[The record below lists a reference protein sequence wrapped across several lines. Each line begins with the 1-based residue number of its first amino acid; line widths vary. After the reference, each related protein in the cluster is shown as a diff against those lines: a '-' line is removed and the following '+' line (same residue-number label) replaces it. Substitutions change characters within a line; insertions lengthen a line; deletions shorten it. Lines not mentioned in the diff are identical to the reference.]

1 MNNELEVKIC
11 GLTREKEAVMLK
23 NSNVRYAGIVM
34 FYEKSRRNNTA
45 EAAKR
50 ILKPLK
56 EYKICTVAVTVSP
69 TIDQVKIIE
78 GLGFDIIQI
87 HGELYKDVLNET
99 RLPVLRAFNESNTE
113 EYHLYR
119 NNEKIIGYVFDGAK
133 AGSGRTFDWS
143 TIENIERDNKLIF
156 LAGGLNEKNI
166 EDAVRKVSPDVID
179 ISSGA
184 ENSAGQ
190 KSEEKIIAIANIA
203 EKLNSERRTHGNG
216 EYNE

>member
-1 MNNELEVKIC
+1 MNNELQVKIC

-34 FYEKSRRNNTA
+34 FFEKSRRNTTV
-45 EAAKR
+45 EAAKK
-50 ILKPLK
+50 ILEPLK

-78 GLGFDIIQI
+78 RLGFDIIQI

-99 RLPVLRAFNESNTE
+99 RLPVLRAFNESNIY
-113 EYHLYR
+113 EYHCCR
-119 NNEKIIGYVFDGAK
+119 GNKKVIGYVFDGAK
-133 AGSGRTFDWS
+133 SGSGRTFDWS
-143 TIENIERDNKLIF
+143 IIENIERDNKLIF
-156 LAGGLNEKNI
+156 LAGGLNENNL
-166 EDAVRKVSPDVID
+166 EDAVRKVSPDVVD

-203 EKLNSERRTHGNG
+203 EKLNSERRTHRNG
-216 EYNE
+216 G